1 LSKRSDETSKG
12 GAAGEAAGEAAGDE
26 LDTPVDLWWW
36 LAFFHCGKR
45 CGKLGG
51 DALFGWRQHPR
62 QHTRTHGR
70 LSLDSLR
77 RVKAHFVMRGPGA
90 GATQLQVWSTG
101 HTLGAWEKELRA
113 AGASD
118 VLAVSWKP
126 GAPPPEGWRRLT
138 KRKAA
143 AEEPGGR
150 HGVVRLFAFGKEKA
164 REKVRTSVRD
174 WDAQLDWFVA

>member
-1 LSKRSDETSKG
+1 MFG
-12 GAAGEAAGEAAGDE
+12 GTARGRF
-26 LDTPVDLWWW
+26 PSP
-36 LAFFHCGKR
+36 CGQAS
-45 CGKLGG
+45 GP
-51 DALFGWRQHPR
+51 HP
-62 QHTRTHGR
+62 
-70 LSLDSLR
+70 
-77 RVKAHFVMRGPGA
+77 APP
-90 GATQLQVWSTG
+90 QVWSTG

-143 AEEPGGR
+143 TEEPGGR